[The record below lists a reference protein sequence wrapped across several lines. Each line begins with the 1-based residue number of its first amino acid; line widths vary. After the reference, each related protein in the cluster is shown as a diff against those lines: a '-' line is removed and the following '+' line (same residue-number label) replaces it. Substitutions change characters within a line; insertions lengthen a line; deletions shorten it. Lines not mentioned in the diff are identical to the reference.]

1 MKKIIVIS
9 LVVFTALVFLSC
21 KKKGAPVPFPAP
33 DPIAKSVSVSAV
45 EDARVPGIEKR
56 IEYLELF
63 QEIYMF
69 EINYLRNNVRELT
82 LASVDAE
89 DAEAQELAAQR
100 FEDDKRRAEMGKI
113 VDEIG
118 KKGMEKITVAD
129 LRKYRE
135 RIREQIA
142 E

>member
-1 MKKIIVIS
+1 MKKIIVFV
-9 LVVFTALVFLSC
+9 LLVFIAAAAISC
-21 KKKGAPVPFPAP
+21 KKKTVPVPFPAP
-33 DPIAKSVSVSAV
+33 DPIAKSASVSAV

-56 IEYLELF
+56 LEYLELF

-82 LASVDAE
+82 LASIDAE

-135 RIREQIA
+135 KIREQIA

>member
-1 MKKIIVIS
+1 MKKIIVIMF
-9 LVVFTALVFLSC
+9 VVFAAAMLISC
-21 KKKGAPVPFPAP
+21 KKKGAPMPFPAP
-33 DPIAKSVSVSAV
+33 DPIAKSVSASAV
-45 EDARVPGIEKR
+45 EDVRVPGIEKR
-56 IEYLELF
+56 LEYLELF

-135 RIREQIA
+135 KIREQIA

>member
-1 MKKIIVIS
+1 MKKITVFV
-9 LVVFTALVFLSC
+9 LVVFIAAAAASC
-21 KKKGAPVPFPAP
+21 KKKSTPAPFPAP
-33 DPIAKSVSVSAV
+33 DPIAKSASASAV
-45 EDARVPGIEKR
+45 EDSRVPGIEKR

-69 EINYLRNNVRELT
+69 EINYLRNNVKELT
-82 LASVDAE
+82 LASLDAQ
-89 DAEAQELAAQR
+89 DAEAQELASQR
-100 FEDDKRRAEMGKI
+100 MEDDKRREEMGKI

-135 RIREQIA
+135 KIREQIA

>member
-1 MKKIIVIS
+1 MKKIIIIMF
-9 LVVFTALVFLSC
+9 VVFAATMLISC
-21 KKKGAPVPFPAP
+21 KKKGAPAPFPAP
-33 DPIAKSVSVSAV
+33 DPLAKSATASAM

-69 EINYLRNNVRELT
+69 EINYLRNNVKELT
-82 LASVDAE
+82 LASLDAQ
-89 DAEAQELAAQR
+89 DAEAQELASQR
-100 FEDDKRRAEMGKI
+100 MEDDKRREEMGKI

-135 RIREQIA
+135 KIREQIA

>member
-1 MKKIIVIS
+1 MKKIIIIS